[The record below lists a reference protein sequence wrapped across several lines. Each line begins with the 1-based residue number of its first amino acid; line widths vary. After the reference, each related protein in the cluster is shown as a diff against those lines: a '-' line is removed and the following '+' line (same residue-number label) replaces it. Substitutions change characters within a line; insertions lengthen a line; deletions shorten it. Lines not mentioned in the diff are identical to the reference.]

1 VDDFNQRSQA
11 ISKARGEA
19 IKTWEES
26 ATKEAEGE
34 AAYRKAKAV
43 ALLKYRSD
51 GIAQGEAIILADAD
65 SASERLDRDVAGV
78 LKVVAREKIALLERN
93 AATIKEMSQR
103 EIALIKS
110 TGEGS

>member
-43 ALLKYRSD
+43 ALLKYRAD
-51 GIAQGEAIILADAD
+51 GVGIGEAIVLADAD
-65 SASERLDRDVAGV
+65 AASERLDRDVAGV
-78 LKVVAREKIALLERN
+78 LKQVSREKIQLLERN
-93 AATIKEMSQR
+93 AATLKEQSQR
-103 EIALIKS
+103 ELAFIKA